1 MKAKTLQNLL
11 FSIRLVKRQD
21 LDRLADILAISFYD
35 FTEFSDL
42 TQSFTQWFTTWFKPL
57 IRWSIALD
65 LRSRLLDLNPRYACF
80 VATSSDRIDRSDQII
95 ATLEISLRHVPHRST
110 NLSSYIFLLN
120 WNSCEHPYLSNLAV
134 DPPYRRQGAAQ
145 QLILAAEQMA
155 GRWGFE
161 QIYLHVLEN
170 NYPALQLYYNQGYQ
184 LYKVDTDFSSW
195 LFQSPRRFLLRKL
208 LKS

>member
-11 FSIRLVKRQD
+11 FSIRLVERQD

-35 FTEFSDL
+35 STEFATL
-42 TQSFTQWFTTWFKPL
+42 TQWFAPL
-57 IRWSIALD
+57 IRWSITLD
-65 LRSRLLDLNPRYACF
+65 LRSRLFDLNPRYACF
-80 VATSSDRIDRSDQII
+80 VATSSDRVDRADQSI
-95 ATLEISLRHVPHRST
+95 ATLEIGLRHVPHRST
-110 NLSSYIFLLN
+110 NLPSYIFLPN
-120 WNSCEHPYLSNLAV
+120 WNSCEYPYLSNLAV

-170 NYPALQLYYNQGYQ
+170 NYPALQLYYSLGYQ
-184 LYKVDTDFSSW
+184 LYKVDADFGSW